1 MKSCTKADE
10 EVAEMQPCSS
20 QRGAA
25 PCKLHFYTDTAI
37 ASWEKVFYWD
47 GEIENCWSWS
57 AQVLPQLESCANL

>member
-47 GEIENCWSWS
+47 GEIENCWS
-57 AQVLPQLESCANL
+57 